1 MAPPLSA
8 IEGLPTFEVN
18 RGANKMSILPGPPID
33 DGMEPLATIT
43 PGATSTT
50 LSVLPLKLV
59 KKILELHFLDMAEL
73 LLDS

>member
-1 MAPPLSA
+1 
-8 IEGLPTFEVN
+8 
-18 RGANKMSILPGPPID
+18 MSILPGLPID
-33 DGMEPLATIT
+33 DGMEPLVTIT
-43 PGATSTT
+43 LGATSTT